1 MLNRSEVESEGV
13 AVGKKRGF
21 FSSIKSAGK
30 SLKSK
35 VGRIVSRSERD
46 VIESLME
53 ENRRI
58 LGISSDS
65 LVSVKVNVEPEPE
78 AVKIDTG
85 STDDKVV
92 IETVTYDELL
102 ESVKV
107 GSVSF
112 GPGSVPMPFTMP
124 TSADAA
130 EPVQIAFEEDS
141 APVEAYESKDDVPE
155 LFPGV
160 ESVKKAEVSAE
171 VEPVTVGQMKIDDSL
186 FAPVEHVDAAPEEAE
201 VVQDVTQQTYDVAG
215 DIEMVMGNAELAEN
229 LTETAMVDAEISH
242 NISIGNDTLV
252 DSVVDDAVSEA
263 AVEIS
268 VEECVH
274 DLYSDVDEIVAE
286 SEMAIQSEEVSIPQE
301 IAPVEEIRVEP
312 EIVSVEISDVPVFA
326 GANATAEDTYSMPMV
341 DITSEAEVSET
352 VIEAF
357 HSEPVIESTV
367 ESVETPFTE
376 EVVAGSTVEAAV
388 ESVAEVIVAE
398 EPVVIELGP
407 APSVE
412 TIEEEP
418 VVETVA
424 DVIAEPVIEASVEDV
439 SETVIELGPAPV
451 TEASEIEEAIEES
464 VLEPEVIVSSET
476 EVFTEST
483 VEEEYTV
490 IELGPAPSVEA
501 VEEPVIEMAEEIFVQ
516 PAIEASFVEA
526 PVMEAPVEDVSET
539 VIELGPAPVL
549 EVSVVEEALAEAPV
563 ADVLVFEEPAAE
575 ISETITEAVVESVS
589 ESVIEVVSEPSVPV
603 IEVPPAE
610 VAFEP
615 VAVPDQIVAD
625 IASAPVD
632 LDIAVSEAVP
642 AVVEASVEEEPI
654 PSMQIP
660 GVTFSFL
667 GSNAYPPLD
676 IGGFRFNF
684 YSRAR

>member
-65 LVSVKVNVEPEPE
+65 LVSEKVNVKPELE

-92 IETVTYDELL
+92 IETVTYDEPL

-160 ESVKKAEVSAE
+160 ESIKKAEVSAE

-201 VVQDVTQQTYDVAG
+201 VVQDVTQQTYGVAG

-286 SEMAIQSEEVSIPQE
+286 SEMAIQSEEVSVPQE
-301 IAPVEEIRVEP
+301 IASVEEIRVEP

-326 GANATAEDTYSMPMV
+326 GANATAEDAYSMPMV
-341 DITSEAEVSET
+341 DITSEAEVTET

-357 HSEPVIESTV
+357 YAEPAIESTV
-367 ESVETPFTE
+367 ESVETPFME
-376 EVVAGSTVEAAV
+376 EVVAESTVEAAV

-398 EPVVIELGP
+398 E
-407 APSVE
+407 SV
-412 TIEEEP
+412 
-418 VVETVA
+418 
-424 DVIAEPVIEASVEDV
+424 
-439 SETVIELGPAPV
+439 VIELGPAPV

-490 IELGPAPSVEA
+490 IELGPASS

-549 EVSVVEEALAEAPV
+549 EVPVVEEALAEAPV

-615 VAVPDQIVAD
+615 VAVPDQIVAE

-642 AVVEASVEEEPI
+642 AAVEASVEEEPI

>member
-65 LVSVKVNVEPEPE
+65 LVSEKVNVKPELE

-92 IETVTYDELL
+92 IETVTYDEPL

-160 ESVKKAEVSAE
+160 ESIKKAEVSAE

-201 VVQDVTQQTYDVAG
+201 VVQDVTQQTYGVAG

-286 SEMAIQSEEVSIPQE
+286 SEMAIQSEEVSVPQE

-312 EIVSVEISDVPVFA
+312 EIVSVEISDVPVFV
-326 GANATAEDTYSMPMV
+326 GANATAEDAYSMPMV
-341 DITSEAEVSET
+341 DITSEAEVTET

-357 HSEPVIESTV
+357 YAEPAIESTV
-367 ESVETPFTE
+367 ESVETPFME
-376 EVVAGSTVEAAV
+376 EVIA
-388 ESVAEVIVAE
+388 AE
-398 EPVVIELGP
+398 ESVVIELGP

-424 DVIAEPVIEASVEDV
+424 DVIAEPVIEAPVEDV

-490 IELGPAPSVEA
+490 IELGPASSVEA

-549 EVSVVEEALAEAPV
+549 EVPVVEEALAEAPV

-615 VAVPDQIVAD
+615 VAVPDQIVAE

-642 AVVEASVEEEPI
+642 AAVEASVEEEPI

>member
-141 APVEAYESKDDVPE
+141 VPVEAYESKDDVPE

-160 ESVKKAEVSAE
+160 ESIKKAEVSAE

-376 EVVAGSTVEAAV
+376 EVVAESTAEAAV

-398 EPVVIELGP
+398 EPV
-407 APSVE
+407 
-412 TIEEEP
+412 
-418 VVETVA
+418 
-424 DVIAEPVIEASVEDV
+424 
-439 SETVIELGPAPV
+439 VIELGPAPV

>member
-92 IETVTYDELL
+92 IETVTYDEPL
-102 ESVKV
+102 ESVKL

-141 APVEAYESKDDVPE
+141 VPVEAYESKDDVPE

-286 SEMAIQSEEVSIPQE
+286 SEMAIQSEEVSVPQE

-398 EPVVIELGP
+398 EPV
-407 APSVE
+407 
-412 TIEEEP
+412 
-418 VVETVA
+418 
-424 DVIAEPVIEASVEDV
+424 
-439 SETVIELGPAPV
+439 VIELGPAPV